1 MRKIL
6 FTGGGSAGH
15 VVPNIALIE
24 FLRQQGWE
32 SHYIGSYAGIEKTLI
47 APLNIPYHGISTGK
61 LRRFKSWRNLLTP
74 FQVLAGIWDS
84 WKLLGKIRPSVVF
97 SKGGFVAFPVVFA
110 AWLRRI
116 PVIIHEADLTPGLA
130 NRLSIP
136 FAQQVCVNFP
146 GAEKYF
152 KNPHKIIVTG
162 IPLRNSFTSGSVQ
175 RGLSFL
181 KFSTN
186 KPVLLIYGGS
196 LGAQKLND
204 ITRAILPKLTEL
216 FQVAHVCGANKTD
229 PNFNNIPDY
238 QQFEYINEEFGDV
251 IACADL
257 VVSRAG
263 ANTVYELIAL
273 QKNHILIPLPKTA
286 SRGDQIENAAYAKEK
301 GFSTV
306 LNDEDLN
313 ADTLE
318 TTLKC
323 CWAEREKIH
332 QKLQEFIMPDSFG
345 MILSIIQRLIPQQVS
360 RAIDN

>member
-1 MRKIL
+1 MKKIL

-15 VVPNIALIE
+15 VVPNIALINYLKD
-24 FLRQQGWE
+24 FGWK
-32 SHYIGSYAGIEKTLI
+32 SHYIGSYDGIEKTLI
-47 APLNIPYHGISTGK
+47 SPLNIPYYGISTGK

-74 FQVLAGIWDS
+74 FQVLTGIGQAWR
-84 WKLLGKIRPSVVF
+84 LLGRIRPAVVF

-130 NRLSIP
+130 NRLSLP

-152 KNPHKIIVTG
+152 KNPNKVIVTG
-162 IPLRNSFTSGSVQ
+162 IPLRQVLTSGSRE
-175 RGLSFL
+175 RGLNFL
-181 KFSTN
+181 HFSAS

-204 ITRAILPKLTEL
+204 ITRQILPKLTQQ
-216 FQVAHVCGANKTD
+216 FQIVHVCGTNKTD
-229 PNFNNIPDY
+229 NRFDNIKDY
-238 QQFEYINEEFGDV
+238 QQYPYINDEFGDV

-257 VVSRAG
+257 VISRAG

-273 QKNHILIPLPKTA
+273 RKNHILIPLSKKA
-286 SRGDQIENAAYAKEK
+286 SRGDQIENAEYSSKK

-306 LNDEDLN
+306 IDDEDLT
-313 ADTLE
+313 ATSLLQTIDT
-318 TTLKC
+318 
-323 CWAEREKIH
+323 CWAQKETIQ
-332 QKLQEFIMPDSFG
+332 QKLSQFSIPDSFT
-345 MILSIIQRLIPQQVS
+345 IISNLLESVRSNKRDQV
-360 RAIDN
+360 

>member
-6 FTGGGSAGH
+6 FTGGGTAGH

-24 FLRQQGWE
+24 FLTHQGWQ

-47 APLNIPYHGISTGK
+47 TPLNIPYYGISTGK

-74 FQVLAGIWDS
+74 FQVLAGIWNA
-84 WKLLGKIRPSVVF
+84 WKLLGKIRPAVVF

-116 PVIIHEADLTPGLA
+116 PVIVHEADLTPGLA

-152 KNPHKIIVTG
+152 KNRDKIIVTG
-162 IPLRNSFTSGSVQ
+162 IPLRNSLTSGSAE

-181 KFSTN
+181 KFSAR

-196 LGAQKLND
+196 LGAQKLNT
-204 ITRAILPKLTEL
+204 ITREILPKLTQV

-229 PNFNNIPDY
+229 PSFDNFPDY
-238 QQFEYINEEFGDV
+238 RQFEYINEEFGDV
-251 IACADL
+251 IASANL

-313 ADTLE
+313 AGSLE
-318 TTLKC
+318 KTIQH
-323 CWAEREKIH
+323 CWTEREKIH
-332 QKLQEFIMPDSFG
+332 LQLQKFIMPDSFA
-345 MILSIIQRLIPQQVS
+345 MILSIIQRLIPQQAS